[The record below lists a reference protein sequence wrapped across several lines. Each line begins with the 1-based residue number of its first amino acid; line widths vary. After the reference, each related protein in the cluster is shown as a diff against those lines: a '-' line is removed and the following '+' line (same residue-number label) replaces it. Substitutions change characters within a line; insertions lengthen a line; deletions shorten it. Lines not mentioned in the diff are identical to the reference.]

1 MTKKVYGIAI
11 NDVPGS
17 SIHSKAIYTAWYGM
31 LTRCFSFGYQE
42 KYPTY
47 KGCTIHP
54 EWIRYSA
61 FHGWASAHHRDGM
74 HLDKDIL
81 VPGNKHYSPDTCVFI
96 PHWLNSFVSNMKKKQ
111 RDLPMGVHR
120 SRKRFGARFGCRDT
134 GVFIG
139 SFVTAEEAGAAYMA
153 YRGPEIA
160 KRIKI
165 YQDSEHS
172 DDRVVNA
179 LIKLFLTDE
188 CHG

>member
-1 MTKKVYGIAI
+1 MTKKVYGVAT

-17 SIHSKAIYTAWYGM
+17 TMHSKAIYTAWYGM
-31 LTRCFSFGYQE
+31 LTRCFSAAYQE

-47 KGCTIHP
+47 KGCTVTP
-54 EWIRYSA
+54 EWMKYSA
-61 FHGWASAHHRDGM
+61 FHDWAILRHHDGM

-81 VPGNKHYSPDTCVFI
+81 VPGNKHYSPDACVFI
-96 PHWLNSFVSNMKKKQ
+96 PHWLNSFVSNMKKKP

-120 SRKRFGARFGCRDT
+120 SKKKFGARFGCRET

-139 SFVTAEEAGAAYMA
+139 SFGTAEQAGAAYMA

-165 YQDSEHS
+165 YKDSENS
-172 DDRVVNA
+172 DSRVVKA
-179 LIKLFLTDE
+179 LVELFRADE
-188 CHG
+188 CAG